1 MAFLIVC
8 LFSFQGGGYLTGA
21 GAQEENLFRRTNYV
35 QHLADPDKEFDP
47 KRKWK
52 YRIPEFS
59 CIYSKNVF
67 IIRASEAEGYMFLA
81 HPVPMS
87 FLALPAYPNPAL
99 TKDKKTLIPV
109 IAENTKRK
117 IRCMLSAGLYY
128 AHDSLVLSAL
138 GCGAFRNPARHMAQ
152 LFKEVL
158 SEGEFA
164 NRYKHISFAIL
175 DDHNARGEGN
185 FKPFLEKGTNALIDL
200 EEKFLRD
207 LQQAP
212 SRVHNAL
219 RNVGKFPLIITTNMD
234 ELVERFLWKTGNGG
248 EKLRLDQ
255 SWPDLRRDV
264 IIKCLGDGGFTVRP
278 LGAEP
283 EVSSLLGM
291 VTGQY
296 QLALLIGVY
305 AEEKV
310 QRTLDAMKGRR
321 DNLIKLITESHTSV
335 TALFFYHGVKKE
347 IEGWKQ
353 IEKIPPPSE
362 EETQKILQKCKISI
376 SKYAK
381 AILLCKSFMRSN
393 SSLEILI
400 VGDEETY
407 QVQEVEKETFAL
419 IRLKGGAD
427 EAICYAETASS
438 PEDRKFAAQL
448 ININGDE
455 VLNKPKVYERSR
467 SNAWNNEDSILKLAT
482 AIMRENAQMKEKCN
496 IDAIEKKDL
505 EALETLTRVSQKV
518 ISKLD
523 PGYLEPLGEGSFGQ
537 VFRAKKDGHE
547 VAVKI
552 LKNIENRK
560 QIEDFEREVD
570 TLREAKH
577 PKLVKVLDWIF
588 IPNQLAI
595 VMEFMAAG
603 DLKAYLEKYYGT
615 GQGIDFTIRFIED
628 IGSAIEHL
636 HSLNIMHRD
645 VKPENIFLSADH
657 TVLKFVDFGLPRA
670 TEGTRQTKTQIGSY
684 RYMAPEVVTTG
695 GRYSKKA
702 DATKADAT
710 EADVHSFGLCLIEV
724 LSGKEVYDNILQHE
738 TVFNKKMA
746 GENPTI
752 PDISVEEFGEELAL
766 KLKEIVDECLRPEKS
781 RPEMHFVLNILRG
794 KITTRTNTVELY
806 CVGTGTGTTAV
817 LHGQPSSS
825 AIVFHRGKPLLMVD
839 VGAGVVKAC
848 RERLAYN
855 EFPRNVFITHN
866 HLDHAGEL
874 PLLFAFESMRR
885 YLAREPRLRVLS
897 GPEVQHKLKIHR
909 LDEMLSLYTPEQ
921 AADWLACEQNGG
933 PTYLDDD
940 KQFSIKTYRTLHSEI
955 CYGFVL
961 YFKEEPILGYC
972 VDSGFKEDVFEFFFQ
987 ASTVIVDAR
996 DNGTKEHASFA
1007 EVVEYVTK
1015 IQPSDTKVYVTGYGI
1030 DAEYPD
1036 QGLPGLE
1043 QLRADQ
1049 YITLWDEEND
1059 RNT

>member
-1 MAFLIVC
+1 M
-8 LFSFQGGGYLTGA
+8 
-21 GAQEENLFRRTNYV
+21 
-35 QHLADPDKEFDP
+35 
-47 KRKWK
+47 
-52 YRIPEFS
+52 
-59 CIYSKNVF
+59 
-67 IIRASEAEGYMFLA
+67 ASEIIF
-81 HPVPMS
+81 HTI
-87 FLALPAYPNPAL
+87 N
-99 TKDKKTLIPV
+99 I
-109 IAENTKRK
+109 
-117 IRCMLSAGLYY
+117 
-128 AHDSLVLSAL
+128 
-138 GCGAFRNPARHMAQ
+138 
-152 LFKEVL
+152 
-158 SEGEFA
+158 
-164 NRYKHISFAIL
+164 
-175 DDHNARGEGN
+175 
-185 FKPFLEKGTNALIDL
+185 TNALSPDEYFENIS
-200 EEKFLRD
+200 RSA
-207 LQQAP
+207 LQDIFSKDP
-212 SRVHNAL
+212 
-219 RNVGKFPLIITTNMD
+219 F
-234 ELVERFLWKTGNGG
+234 
-248 EKLRLDQ
+248 
-255 SWPDLRRDV
+255 
-264 IIKCLGDGGFTVRP
+264 
-278 LGAEP
+278 
-283 EVSSLLGM
+283 
-291 VTGQY
+291 
-296 QLALLIGVY
+296 GVY

-702 DATKADAT
+702 D
-710 EADVHSFGLCLIEV
+710 VHSFGLCLIEV

-996 DNGTKEHASFA
+996 DNGTKEHAS
-1007 EVVEYVTK
+1007 
-1015 IQPSDTKVYVTGYGI
+1015 PSDTKVYVTGYGI